1 MPPFSS
7 PPLAAPPI
15 VLARP
20 AKPTSGTRNARLR
33 MIDAALE
40 SAWGRGWAERPT
52 LDPDALIRKAT
63 MKVGQV
69 DDQRSSGWRERLA
82 LLCDDLESVAA
93 LTPLGRTIA
102 HGQLV
107 AALSNRMRFHA
118 LWQRHPEIA
127 EQPVTAPIIIVGQ
140 MRSGT
145 TRVQRLLACDPRLA
159 FTRFYESWNPIPQ
172 TVRRGGVD
180 DRKLRG
186 WLGLCSARL
195 LNPAF
200 DTIHP
205 TRWDAADEEI
215 GLQSVSIFGSA
226 FEAQWRVPT
235 YCAAVEAD
243 DGIAVYAE
251 FRQLLQTIA
260 WLRGEGASR
269 PWILK
274 VPQFSQDL
282 AAVLHT
288 FPDARLICLH
298 RDPRQVVASSASLV
312 RNQMAIQSAHVD
324 PHWIGREWRR
334 KVALREE
341 RTAAARV
348 HSDVP
353 QVDVEFEDVDRDWK
367 CEMARVYDML
377 RLPLTPAVIARMRD
391 YTDRS
396 RSGRHVRHR
405 YRADEFGLPA
415 SMKGEGEEPDV
426 PTEGLL
432 GAGELALPAVH
443 AA

>member
-1 MPPFSS
+1 
-7 PPLAAPPI
+7 
-15 VLARP
+15 
-20 AKPTSGTRNARLR
+20 
-33 MIDAALE
+33 LE
-40 SAWGRGWAERPT
+40 SAWRRGWAERPT
-52 LDPDALIRKAT
+52 LDPDALIRKAA
-63 MKVGQV
+63 MKVRQV
-69 DDQRSSGWRERLA
+69 ADQRGSGWRERLA
-82 LLCDDLESVAA
+82 LLCADLESAAA
-93 LTPLGRTIA
+93 LAPLGRTIA

-172 TVRRGGVD
+172 TMRRGGAD

-186 WLGLCSARL
+186 WLGLCSARV

-205 TRWDAADEEI
+205 TRWNAADEEI

-226 FEAQWRVPT
+226 FEAQWRVPA

-243 DGIAVYAE
+243 DGIGVYAE

-298 RDPRQVVASSASLV
+298 RDLRQVIASSASLV

-324 PHWIGREWRR
+324 PHWIGHEWSR

-341 RTAAARV
+341 RTAAARAR
-348 HSDVP
+348 SDVP
-353 QVDVEFEDVDRDWK
+353 QIDVAFEDVDREWEG
-367 CEMARVYDML
+367 EMARVYRML
-377 RLPLTPAVIARMRD
+377 DLPLPPAVIARMRD

-396 RSGRHVRHR
+396 RSGRHARHH

-415 SMKGEGEEPDV
+415 STKGVREEHH
-426 PTEGLL
+426 TMNERLL
-432 GAGELALPAVH
+432 GAGELASPAVH
-443 AA
+443 AV

>member
-1 MPPFSS
+1 M
-7 PPLAAPPI
+7 
-15 VLARP
+15 
-20 AKPTSGTRNARLR
+20 
-33 MIDAALE
+33 DAALE
-40 SAWGRGWAERPT
+40 SAWRRGWAERPT
-52 LDPDALIRKAT
+52 LDPDALIRKAAI
-63 MKVGQV
+63 KVGQV
-69 DDQRSSGWRERLA
+69 ADQRGSGWRERLT
-82 LLCDDLESVAA
+82 LLCADLESVAA

-107 AALSNRMRFHA
+107 AALSNRMRFQA
-118 LWQRHPEIA
+118 LWRRHGEIA

-145 TRVQRLLACDPRLA
+145 TRMQRLLACDPRLA

-172 TVRRGGVD
+172 TPKRGGID

-200 DTIHP
+200 DAIHP

-215 GLQSVSIFGSA
+215 GLQSLSIFGSA

-260 WLRGEGASR
+260 WLRSEDASR

-298 RDPRQVVASSASLV
+298 RDSRQVIASSASLV

-324 PHWIGREWRR
+324 PLWIGREWSR
-334 KVALREE
+334 KVALRDE
-341 RTAAARV
+341 RTAAARAR
-348 HSDVP
+348 SDAP
-353 QVDVEFEDVDRDWK
+353 QVDVAFEDVDRDWEG
-367 CEMARVYDML
+367 EMARVYRML
-377 RLPLTPAVIARMRD
+377 DLPLPPAVIARMRD
-391 YTDRS
+391 YTQRS
-396 RSGRHVRHR
+396 RSGRHARHL

-415 SMKGEGEEPDV
+415 SMKGEGGERHTPY
-426 PTEGLL
+426 GRLL
-432 GAGELALPAVH
+432 GGCEAAPPAVH
-443 AA
+443 AV